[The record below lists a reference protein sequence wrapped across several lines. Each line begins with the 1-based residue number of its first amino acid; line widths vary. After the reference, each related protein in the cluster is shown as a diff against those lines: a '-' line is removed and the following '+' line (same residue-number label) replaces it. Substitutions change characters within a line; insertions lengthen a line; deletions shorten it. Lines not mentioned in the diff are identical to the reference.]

1 MLSLQLTTEAGCGLA
16 IGRYPRFRYDARGGG
31 GSGQLEAPD
40 GEGWRPLVFPPK
52 ELAIPA
58 LTWRTTRVLGLPLPP
73 GLSIT
78 IAPQRL
84 EGRWHQERGAVELEF
99 LARFVFAVAGIYQA
113 PDLIVPTRLGTG
125 EARGQRH
132 SAVGVP
138 LDHDGAGVL
147 VGVAV
152 VEPTGEAWLDRFLGL
167 PDEALA
173 VLRCR
178 LVTRCCHRQATI
190 S

>member
-1 MLSLQLTTEAGCGLA
+1 MSPLQLTTEAGCALA
-16 IGRYPRFRYDARGGG
+16 IGRYPRFRYDAGGGG

-40 GEGWRPLVFPPK
+40 GEGWRPLAFAA
-52 ELAIPA
+52 EDLAIPA
-58 LTWRTTRVLGLPLPP
+58 LTWRTTRVLGMPLPP

-84 EGRWHQERGAVELEF
+84 DGRWQEGSGAVELEF
-99 LARFVFAVAGIYQA
+99 LARFVFGVAGIYQA
-113 PDLIVPTRLGTG
+113 PDLIVRTRLVTG
-125 EARGQRH
+125 ETRGQRH
-132 SAVGVP
+132 CAVGAP
-138 LDHDGAGVL
+138 LDRDGRGVL

-152 VEPTGEAWLDRFLGL
+152 VEPTGEAWLDSFLGL

-178 LVTRCCHRQATI
+178 LLVG
-190 S
+190 

>member
-1 MLSLQLTTEAGCGLA
+1 MPLVALTTEAGCGLA
-16 IGRYPRFRYDARGGG
+16 IGRYPHFRYDAGGGG
-31 GSGQLEAPD
+31 GSGQLEEAD
-40 GEGWRPLVFPPK
+40 GEGWRPLAFAPEGLTIPP
-52 ELAIPA
+52 

-73 GLSIT
+73 GLSIA

-84 EGRWHQERGAVELEF
+84 AGRWQQKIGAVELEF
-99 LARFVFAVAGIYQA
+99 QARFVFAVAGLYRA
-113 PDLIVPTRLGTG
+113 PDLIVRTRLRTG

-138 LDHDGAGVL
+138 LDHDGRGVL

-152 VEPTGEAWLDRFLGL
+152 VEPTGAEWLDRFLGL

-178 LVTRCCHRQATI
+178 LAEG
-190 S
+190 

>member
-1 MLSLQLTTEAGCGLA
+1 MPPLQLTTEAGCGLA

-31 GSGQLEAPD
+31 GSGQLEAPEA
-40 GEGWRPLVFPPK
+40 EGWRPLTFAPEGLTIPP
-52 ELAIPA
+52 

-73 GLSIT
+73 GFTIS

-84 EGRWHQERGAVELEF
+84 EGRWQQESGAVELEF
-99 LARFVFAVAGIYQA
+99 LARFVFAVAGLYRA
-113 PDLIVPTRLGTG
+113 PDLIVRTRLGTT

-138 LDHDGAGVL
+138 LDRDRRGVL

-178 LVTRCCHRQATI
+178 LVEG
-190 S
+190 

>member
-1 MLSLQLTTEAGCGLA
+1 MPPLELTTEAGCGLA
-16 IGRYPRFRYDARGGG
+16 IGRYPRFCYDARGGG

-40 GEGWRPLVFPPK
+40 GVGWRPLAFAAVGLTIPP
-52 ELAIPA
+52 

-84 EGRWHQERGAVELEF
+84 EGRWQQDSGVVELEF
-99 LARFVFAVAGIYQA
+99 LARFVFGVAGIYRA
-113 PDLIVPTRLGTG
+113 PDLIVSTRLGTG
-125 EARGQRH
+125 KARGQRH

-138 LDHDGAGVL
+138 LDRDGQGVL

-178 LVTRCCHRQATI
+178 LVVG
-190 S
+190 

>member
-1 MLSLQLTTEAGCGLA
+1 MPSLQLSTEAGCALA

-31 GSGQLEAPD
+31 GSGQLEEAD
-40 GEGWRPLVFPPK
+40 GEGWRPLAFAPEGLTIPP
-52 ELAIPA
+52 
-58 LTWRTTRVLGLPLPP
+58 LTRRTTRVLGLPLPP
-73 GLSIT
+73 GFTIS

-84 EGRWHQERGAVELEF
+84 EGRWQQESGAVELEF
-99 LARFVFAVAGIYQA
+99 LARFVFAVAGLYRA
-113 PDLIVPTRLGTG
+113 PDLIVRTRLGTA

-138 LDHDGAGVL
+138 LDHDGRGVL

-152 VEPTGEAWLDRFLGL
+152 VEPTGAAWLDRFLGL

-178 LVTRCCHRQATI
+178 LVEG
-190 S
+190 

>member
-1 MLSLQLTTEAGCGLA
+1 MPPLQLTTEAGCGLA
-16 IGRYPRFRYDARGGG
+16 IGRYPRFRYNARGGG

-40 GEGWRPLVFPPK
+40 GEGWRPLVFPP
-52 ELAIPA
+52 EGLAIPA

-73 GLSIT
+73 GLSIS

-84 EGRWHQERGAVELEF
+84 EGRWQQESGAVQLEF
-99 LARFVFAVAGIYQA
+99 LARFVFAVAGLYRA
-113 PDLIVPTRLGTG
+113 PDLIVGTRLVTA

-138 LDHDGAGVL
+138 LDQDGRGVL

-178 LVTRCCHRQATI
+178 LLVG
-190 S
+190 

>member
-1 MLSLQLTTEAGCGLA
+1 MPPLQLTTEAGCGLA

-31 GSGQLEAPD
+31 GSGPLETPD
-40 GEGWRPLVFPPK
+40 GGGWRPLAFAPEGLNIPP
-52 ELAIPA
+52 

-73 GLSIT
+73 GLTIS
-78 IAPQRL
+78 IAPQWL
-84 EGRWHQERGAVELEF
+84 EGRWQEESGAVELEF
-99 LARFVFAVAGIYQA
+99 LARFVFAVAGFYRA
-113 PDLIVPTRLGTG
+113 PDLIVRTRLGTA

-132 SAVGVP
+132 GAVGVP
-138 LDHDGAGVL
+138 LDRDGRGVL

-178 LVTRCCHRQATI
+178 LVEG
-190 S
+190 

>member
-1 MLSLQLTTEAGCGLA
+1 MPPLQLTTEAGCGLA

-31 GSGQLEAPD
+31 GSSPLEAAD
-40 GEGWRPLVFPPK
+40 GEGWRPLTFPPQG
-52 ELAIPA
+52 LTIPA

-78 IAPQRL
+78 ITPQRL
-84 EGRWHQERGAVELEF
+84 EGRWQQDSGEVELAF
-99 LARFVFAVAGIYQA
+99 QARFVFGVAGLYQA
-113 PDLIVPTRLGTG
+113 PDLGVRTRLTSA

-138 LDHDGAGVL
+138 LDRDGRGVL

-178 LVTRCCHRQATI
+178 I
-190 S
+190 SPA